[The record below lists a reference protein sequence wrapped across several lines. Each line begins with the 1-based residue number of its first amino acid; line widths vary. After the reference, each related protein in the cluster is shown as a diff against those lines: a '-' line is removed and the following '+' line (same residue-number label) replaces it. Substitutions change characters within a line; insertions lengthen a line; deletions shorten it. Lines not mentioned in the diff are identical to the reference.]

1 MATSTIQVS
10 EEEWRGVLQAYHTLQ
25 QFLEKITPSAELYRN
40 EFLSGLQE
48 ADEDVKAGRLAGNLS
63 PFGTVN

>member
-40 EFLSGLQE
+40 EFLLGLQE
-48 ADEDVKAGRLAGNLS
+48 ADEDVKAGRLAEVTSFEDFIG
-63 PFGTVN
+63 